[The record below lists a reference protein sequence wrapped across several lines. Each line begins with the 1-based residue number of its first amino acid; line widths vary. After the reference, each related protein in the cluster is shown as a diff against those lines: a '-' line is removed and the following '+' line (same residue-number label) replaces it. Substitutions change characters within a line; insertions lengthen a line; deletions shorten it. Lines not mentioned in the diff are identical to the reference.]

1 MNGCSTSTPVKRGYF
16 SAASSQ
22 DKVLTS
28 FANSVF
34 SRLSFFYFVTL
45 LVQANKGEC
54 SLRNTFQECV
64 NSAISFSKVGG
75 LAVRLDVSK
84 GVAIAYLRA
93 CIFLDVVSFSVYIK
107 Y

>member
-1 MNGCSTSTPVKRGYF
+1 MDTSLLLLPKTKPLPSLQTLF
-16 SAASSQ
+16 
-22 DKVLTS
+22 
-28 FANSVF
+28 F

-45 LVQANKGEC
+45 LVQAIKGEC

-93 CIFLDVVSFSVYIK
+93 CIFLAVVSFSVYIQ